1 MDAVILW
8 VGGVFFSWT
17 VLGLLLVVAVLNDV
31 SASNNK
37 RDDLD
42 DWGGW
47 SAICLILAAWVV
59 YVLMGLTPTHLYW
72 GIPGYI
78 GIGVILAVRRYLK
91 WCKRYAEENFNSEVF
106 LRAKRESNEEHF
118 RESVMKNVLPNNNKA
133 RLFGYTITWPFFL
146 VRDVAS
152 LLADAVSAFV
162 QRVFGGA
169 IKRIVNGAFDAH
181 K

>member
-8 VGGVFFSWT
+8 VSGVFFSWT

-47 SAICLILAAWVV
+47 SAICLILAGWVI
-59 YVLMGLTPTHLYW
+59 YVLLGLTPGHLYW

-91 WCKRYAEENFNSEVF
+91 WCKRYADDSFASEWF
-106 LRAKRESNEEHF
+106 LKAKREGNEEKF
-118 RESVMKNVLPNNNKA
+118 RQSIVKDVSPNNNKS

-162 QRVFGGA
+162 QRVSGAA
-169 IKRIVNGAFDAH
+169 IKRIVNSAFDAH